1 MNAPSTAIVY
11 DHIIVGGGSAGC
23 VLASRLSEDSRRR
36 VLLIEAGDDVSN
48 ESLPANIR
56 SLASDASFVGRYR
69 WPLAGHYLDAGT
81 SSLGGV
87 AQAKLLGGGS
97 NIMGMVALRG
107 LPEDYDLWQ
116 DLGAHGWSWN
126 DVLPFFRKLETDVDM
141 QNELHGHMGPTVIRR
156 TPPGS
161 WPPLGQAALSWARQE
176 GIALHDDMNG
186 QFDDG
191 IFALPSSSTA
201 QGRQSSSICYLTE
214 QVRRRPHLS
223 VLTRSEVSELLHDGQ
238 RFCGVSIRGGTGTHD
253 FLGREVILSAGALLS
268 PTLLMRAGIGDAP
281 KLKAHGVAVLEHRP
295 GVGRNLQNHPMMFMA
310 GFLSPSMRQKPSLA
324 LGLNASFRYSS
335 GLPGCGSSDLYFAVF
350 NKSADHPLG
359 RRIATL
365 QSYILQP
372 KSRGEVQLARD
383 GDTPSITFNFLS
395 APQDVKRSG
404 RLLQDMARLATS
416 KPFQAT
422 GHPFF
427 SVRFSD
433 RLRKLNEKTTGNAVI
448 SALLSAALDT
458 APSIESMVRP
468 AMGAGP
474 SAQEILGGGI
484 DLAEH
489 ARSFVSPSGHHAGT
503 CRMGKSADQDSVVDA
518 SGKVHGVQGL
528 RVVDASIMPTLPRGN
543 TNIPTLMIAEKI
555 ATHILENS

>member
-238 RFCGVSIRGGTGTHD
+238 RFCGVSIRGGYW
-253 FLGREVILSAGALLS
+253 
-268 PTLLMRAGIGDAP
+268 
-281 KLKAHGVAVLEHRP
+281 
-295 GVGRNLQNHPMMFMA
+295 HP
-310 GFLSPSMRQKPSLA
+310 
-324 LGLNASFRYSS
+324 
-335 GLPGCGSSDLYFAVF
+335 
-350 NKSADHPLG
+350 
-359 RRIATL
+359 
-365 QSYILQP
+365 
-372 KSRGEVQLARD
+372 
-383 GDTPSITFNFLS
+383 
-395 APQDVKRSG
+395 
-404 RLLQDMARLATS
+404 
-416 KPFQAT
+416 
-422 GHPFF
+422 
-427 SVRFSD
+427 
-433 RLRKLNEKTTGNAVI
+433 
-448 SALLSAALDT
+448 
-458 APSIESMVRP
+458 
-468 AMGAGP
+468 
-474 SAQEILGGGI
+474 
-484 DLAEH
+484 
-489 ARSFVSPSGHHAGT
+489 
-503 CRMGKSADQDSVVDA
+503 
-518 SGKVHGVQGL
+518 
-528 RVVDASIMPTLPRGN
+528 
-543 TNIPTLMIAEKI
+543 
-555 ATHILENS
+555 